1 MLRNKKFDVIS
12 LGEILIDF
20 MFQGYNQGGQKLF
33 AQNAGGA
40 PANVLVA
47 IQRLGGKTAFIGK
60 VGNDMHGQF
69 LKQVLENEKIAV
81 NNLIIDDKYFT
92 TLAFVSLSESGER
105 SFSFARKPGADT
117 KLSQSEID
125 TDLLKQA
132 KIFHV
137 GSLSLTDEPA
147 RSATFFAIN
156 SAKKHG
162 AMISYD
168 PNYRASLWRS
178 KKVAQKHMKSL
189 IPHVD
194 LMKISDEET
203 ELLTGFSE
211 VEKAAKYLYDNG
223 VKVVVVTLGAK
234 GAYVFAKNG
243 GEFVS
248 PYHCSV
254 VDTTGAGDSFW
265 GGFLYKISKSDK
277 NIEILEK
284 EELIE
289 FAKFGNA
296 VASLCVSKKGAIPA
310 IPYSSDV
317 KNLLTSNEI

>member
-1 MLRNKKFDVIS
+1 MFRDKKFDVVAI
-12 LGEILIDF
+12 GEILIDF
-20 MFQGYNQGGQKLF
+20 TFQGYNSDGQKLF

-60 VGNDMHGQF
+60 VGNDMHGLF
-69 LKQVLENEKIAV
+69 LKQTLEGDKV
-81 NNLIIDDKYFT
+81 SVDSLIIDNKYFT
-92 TLAFVSLSESGER
+92 TMAFVSLSEGGER

-117 KLSQSEID
+117 KILQSEINI
-125 TDLLKQA
+125 DLLKQT
-132 KIFHV
+132 KIFHA
-137 GSLSLTDEPA
+137 GSLSLTDEPS
-147 RSATFFAIN
+147 RSSTFFAVK
-156 SAKKHG
+156 SAKLNG
-162 AMISYD
+162 AIISYD
-168 PNYRASLWRS
+168 PNYRESLWRS
-178 KKVAQKHMKSL
+178 EKIAKKHMRSL
-189 IPHVD
+189 IPFVD

-203 ELLTGFSE
+203 ELLTGFSDIK
-211 VEKAAKYLYDNG
+211 KAAKYLYDSG
-223 VKVVVVTLGAK
+223 VKIVVVTLGK
-234 GAYVFAKNG
+234 NGAYFLCKDG
-243 GEFVS
+243 GNFVN
-248 PYHCSV
+248 PYSCRV
-254 VDTTGAGDSFW
+254 VDTTGAGDAFW

-277 NIEILEK
+277 DIEILEK